1 MVLEKCCFCLD
12 LRKGAIVI
20 AIFHMVLALGQIFTM
35 LRIVVTA
42 IGVVIFGL
50 VAGAV
55 LLYGA
60 IKYNTVAIIIHLVLA
75 LIEIVFLLATAIM
88 IFVGVAAWLNLNGGE
103 LHWLHTLSLVIGG
116 LISLWAIIEIYF
128 LVCVCSFY
136 QQLKS
141 GMITSPA

>member
-1 MVLEKCCFCLD
+1 MALEKCCFCVD
-12 LRKGAIVI
+12 LRNGAIVI
-20 AIFHMVLALGQIFTM
+20 GTLHMVAALGQLVT
-35 LRIVVTA
+35 TA
-42 IGVVIFGL
+42 IAWINIVDVILGL
-50 VAGAV
+50 IAGAV

-103 LHWLHTLSLVIGG
+103 LHWLLTLSLVIGG

>member
-1 MVLEKCCFCLD
+1 MVLEKCCFCID
-12 LRKGAIVI
+12 LRNGAIVI
-20 AIFHMVLALGQIFTM
+20 AILHMVAALGQLGT
-35 LRIVVTA
+35 TA
-42 IGVVIFGL
+42 ISWITIVDVLLGL
-50 VAGAV
+50 IAGAV

-75 LIEIVFLLATAIM
+75 LLEIVFLLATAITS
-88 IFVGVAAWLNLNGGE
+88 FVAYDVGE
-103 LHWLHTLSLVIGG
+103 DSFHTLALVSGG
-116 LISLWAIIEIYF
+116 LIFVWAIIEIYF

>member
-1 MVLEKCCFCLD
+1 MVLEKCCFCVD
-12 LRKGAIVI
+12 LRNGAIVI
-20 AIFHMVLALGQIFTM
+20 ATLHMVAALGQLGT
-35 LRIVVTA
+35 TA
-42 IGVVIFGL
+42 ISWITIVDVLLGL
-50 VAGAV
+50 IAGAV

-88 IFVGVAAWLNLNGGE
+88 IFVRAAAWLNLNGGE

-116 LISLWAIIEIYF
+116 VISLWAIIEIYF

>member
-1 MVLEKCCFCLD
+1 MVLEKCCFCVD
-12 LRKGAIVI
+12 LRNGAIVI
-20 AIFHMVLALGQIFTM
+20 GTLHMVAALGQLFT
-35 LRIVVTA
+35 TA
-42 IGVVIFGL
+42 IAWITIVDVLLGL
-50 VAGAV
+50 IAGAV

-103 LHWLHTLSLVIGG
+103 LHWFPTLSLVIGG
-116 LISLWAIIEIYF
+116 VISLWAIIEIYF

>member
-12 LRKGAIVI
+12 LRKGAIAI

-50 VAGAV
+50 IAGAV

-75 LIEIVFLLATAIM
+75 LIEILILLTNVIL
-88 IFVGVAAWLNLNGGE
+88 IFHAVGISDGTLVDWFYTLLVVSGVLN
-103 LHWLHTLSLVIGG
+103 
-116 LISLWAIIEIYF
+116 SLWAIIEIYF
-128 LVCVCSFY
+128 LVCVRSFY
-136 QQLKS
+136 LQLKS
-141 GMITSPA
+141 GMTTSPA

>member
-1 MVLEKCCFCLD
+1 MVLNKCCFCID
-12 LRKGAIVI
+12 LRNGAIVI
-20 AIFHMVLALGQIFTM
+20 ATLHMVAALGQLGTTGISWIT
-35 LRIVVTA
+35 IVD
-42 IGVVIFGL
+42 VILGL
-50 VAGAV
+50 IAGAV
-55 LLYGA
+55 LLFGA
-60 IKYNTVAIIIHLVLA
+60 IKYNMVAIIIHLVLA

-88 IFVGVAAWLNLNGGE
+88 IFVSVATWLNLNGGE

>member
-1 MVLEKCCFCLD
+1 MILEKCCFCLD

-20 AIFHMVLALGQIFTM
+20 ATFHMVLALGQIFTM
-35 LRIVVTA
+35 LRIVYTA
-42 IGVVIFGL
+42 IGVMIFGL
-50 VAGAV
+50 IAGAV

-75 LIEIVFLLATAIM
+75 LIEIFFLLTNVIL
-88 IFVGVAAWLNLNGGE
+88 IFYGVGIYNG
-103 LHWLHTLSLVIGG
+103 LVDWFHTLLVVCGV
-116 LISLWAIIEIYF
+116 LNSLWAIIEIYF

>member
-20 AIFHMVLALGQIFTM
+20 AIFHMVLALAQIFTM
-35 LRIVVTA
+35 LRIIFTA

-50 VAGAV
+50 IAGAV

-75 LIEIVFLLATAIM
+75 LIEILILLTNVIL
-88 IFVGVAAWLNLNGGE
+88 IFHAVGISDGTLVDWFYTLLVVSGVLN
-103 LHWLHTLSLVIGG
+103 
-116 LISLWAIIEIYF
+116 SLWAIIEIYF
-128 LVCVCSFY
+128 LVCVRSFY
-136 QQLKS
+136 LQLKS
-141 GMITSPA
+141 GMATSPA

>member
-1 MVLEKCCFCLD
+1 MVLEKCCFCVD
-12 LRKGAIVI
+12 LRNGAIVI
-20 AIFHMVLALGQIFTM
+20 GTLHMVAALGQLGT
-35 LRIVVTA
+35 TA
-42 IGVVIFGL
+42 IAWITIVDVILGL
-50 VAGAV
+50 IAGAV

>member
-1 MVLEKCCFCLD
+1 MILEKCCFCLD

-20 AIFHMVLALGQIFTM
+20 ATFHMVLALGQIFTM
-35 LRIVVTA
+35 LRIVYTA
-42 IGVVIFGL
+42 IGVMIFGL
-50 VAGAV
+50 IAGAV

-60 IKYNTVAIIIHLVLA
+60 IKYNTVAIIIHMVLA
-75 LIEIVFLLATAIM
+75 LIEIVFLLATAIL
-88 IFVGVAAWLNLNGGE
+88 IFVSVAAWNLNGRE

-116 LISLWAIIEIYF
+116 VISLWAIIEIYF